1 MSDCLLLHPKLWR
14 PFKVGTF
21 HLSSFR
27 LSRPFLWNLI
37 FHWKDD
43 WHWLFRLRFAG
54 DTFSKKNQVSLKENN
69 WGYLLLIIKF
79 KLSSKNYKFG
89 NLLVWETVSLRASH
103 CLALES
109 EIDGVVVIQLLSRVW
124 LFATPWTEAHQA
136 SLFFTISQN
145 LLILMS
151 IKLVMTSNHLSPPSP
166 PFLNL
171 SQHKGL
177 FQWVGSLHQV
187 AKVVELSF
195 SIIPSKE
202 IKGLISL
209 RMDWFDLLAVQI
221 TLKSLL
227 QHHSSKASILQH
239 SVFFIVQISHL
250 YMTTGKTIA
259 LTIWT
264 FVGNAF

>member
-124 LFATPWTEAHQA
+124 LFATPWTAASQISLSSLSLGACSNSCPLTRWCHPTILSSAASSSSCLQSFPASGFFSMSRVFTSGGQSIEASA
-136 SLFFTISQN
+136 SVLPMIIQGWFPLGFTG
-145 LLILMS
+145 L
-151 IKLVMTSNHLSPPSP
+151 TSL
-166 PFLNL
+166 L
-171 SQHKGL
+171 SQGALRVFSNTTVQKRQ
-177 FQWVGSLHQV
+177 FFSAQPSLWSSSH
-187 AKVVELSF
+187 
-195 SIIPSKE
+195 ICT
-202 IKGLISL
+202 
-209 RMDWFDLLAVQI
+209 WLLE
-221 TLKSLL
+221 KP
-227 QHHSSKASILQH
+227 
-239 SVFFIVQISHL
+239 
-250 YMTTGKTIA
+250 
-259 LTIWT
+259 
-264 FVGNAF
+264 